1 MRLTAANTTPDLWSQ
16 SAQRL
21 AHEAAEFLSLGA
33 IEALTLL
40 NASNNAVFRAE
51 TATGVY
57 TMRIHRPGYTTAAEI
72 TSELVF
78 LEALSRE
85 AELGAPVP
93 AGPLFIGSLADET
106 SVHVAAFHWIV
117 GESRSPAQLTPD
129 DMRGVGIYAARLHDF
144 SQYFSPP
151 DGFIRP
157 RRDWDGLFGERSH
170 YAVGTDEVFTDP
182 QRAIFEAVAAE
193 VRRRITVY
201 ADQADVRGLIH
212 ADLIPRNLLWR
223 DGEVCAIDFDD
234 CAWGYYLYD
243 LAPSLWFARSEPGY
257 EAARKALWEGYTAI
271 RPQAEDRRDL
281 LEAFVAARHVASCRW
296 LAGNRHHPS
305 IADRFTEI
313 LNSRIAELHHF
324 LDTGMLTSVA
334 QGG

>member
-1 MRLTAANTTPDLWSQ
+1 MTAANTTPDLWME

-21 AHEAAEFLSLGA
+21 AHEAAEFLCLGA
-33 IEALTLL
+33 IETLMLL
-40 NASNNAVFRAE
+40 NATNNAVFRAE

-72 TSELVF
+72 ASELVF

-85 AELGAPVP
+85 AELRAPIP
-93 AGPLFIGSLADET
+93 AGPLFIGSLADGT
-106 SVHVAAFHWIV
+106 PAHTAVFHWIA
-117 GESRSPAQLTPD
+117 GESRSPRQLTPD
-129 DMRGVGIYAARLHDF
+129 DLRRVGLYAARLHHF
-144 SQYFSPP
+144 SQCFSPP
-151 DGFIRP
+151 DGFTRP

-170 YAVGTDEVFTDP
+170 YSVGTDEVFTDS

-193 VRRRITVY
+193 VRRRIAAY

-234 CAWGYYLYD
+234 CAWGYFLYD
-243 LAPSLWFARSEPGY
+243 LAPSLWFARGEPGY
-257 EAARKALWEGYTAI
+257 EAARNALWEGYTAV
-271 RPQAEDRRDL
+271 RPQPDARGDL

-305 IADRFTEI
+305 IADHFSAT
-313 LNSRIAELHHF
+313 LKSRIEELQHF
-324 LDTGMLTSVA
+324 LDTGMLASVA
-334 QGG
+334 QGD